1 MKSERI
7 EINEEEITLSTVED
21 TCIVYIK
28 EEDVKNLNTGLKVI
42 FGSLWSK
49 LLIIWRKVILG
60 QFNWVFTSFIANKWE
75 NKEVNKQK

>member
-49 LLIIWRKVILG
+49 LLII
-60 QFNWVFTSFIANKWE
+60 
-75 NKEVNKQK
+75 